1 MVFLCHRKKTIL
13 KFEINNNLNQMFI
26 DHIAQFE
33 EYLKNNKMGNTLQAF
48 RQQLASR
55 IPQKPSSQL
64 ISLLKPTIQEPQKA
78 ALKQQQNPKKKPEL
92 LADGLLGKIAYSSK
106 IIEDQ
111 VVNDRI
117 GKLLDNKIFLK
128 AMGKMF
134 P

>member
-1 MVFLCHRKKTIL
+1 
-13 KFEINNNLNQMFI
+13 
-26 DHIAQFE
+26 
-33 EYLKNNKMGNTLQAF
+33 
-48 RQQLASR
+48 
-55 IPQKPSSQL
+55 
-64 ISLLKPTIQEPQKA
+64 LKPTIQEPQKQSQKPA
-78 ALKQQQNPKKKPEL
+78 QNIKKKPEL

>member
-1 MVFLCHRKKTIL
+1 M
-13 KFEINNNLNQMFI
+13 
-26 DHIAQFE
+26 
-33 EYLKNNKMGNTLQAF
+33 
-48 RQQLASR
+48 
-55 IPQKPSSQL
+55 

-78 ALKQQQNPKKKPEL
+78 ALKQQQNPKRKPEL
-92 LADGLLGKIAYSSK
+92 LADGLLGKIAYSSR